1 MQYFEK
7 QGNAL
12 IFRQDGETVR
22 VEPWQKDSLRVRGTL
37 LSEIEEGSI
46 ALLDPEP
53 MEAEIELV
61 DELKATIKNG
71 KIQAVLELQPWGQK
85 LRITFLNQKGEVLL
99 SEIANGGALCL
110 RAHDYRA
117 LKGGAYQLKVSFDSN
132 PDEKIYGMGQYQQ
145 ERMNLKGCNLE
156 LAHRNSQASI
166 PFYVSSLGYGFLWH
180 NAAVGEV
187 HFGTNTTEWLARTTK
202 QLDYWVTAG
211 DTPAEIEE
219 HFADAIGKVP
229 MMPEYGLGFWQCKLR
244 YYNQEQ
250 VLNVAREYKKRG
262 IPLDVFVID
271 YYHWPRCGDYR
282 FDEEYFPDPKAM
294 IDELHEMGIET
305 MVSIWPQIDW
315 RSENY
320 EEMKQ
325 QGLLVKS
332 NAGVDVQML
341 GYGFLWHNAA
351 VGEVHFGT
359 NTTEWLART
368 TKQLDY
374 WVTAGDTPAEIEEH
388 FADAIGKV
396 PMMPEYGLGFWQCKL
411 RYYNQEQVLNVA
423 REYKKRG
430 IPLDVFVIDYY
441 HWPRCGDYRFDE
453 EYFPDPKAMIDE
465 LHEMGIET
473 MVSIWPQI
481 DWRSENYEE
490 MKQQGLLVKSNAG
503 VDVQMLFHG
512 NNVFLDATNP
522 RTRKYVWEKV
532 KKNYADLGIRTF
544 WLDEAEPEFSTY
556 EYECYRY
563 AAGPVEEIGNIYPRE
578 YSRMFYEGQKEN
590 GQEDIVNLVRC
601 AWLGSQKY
609 GALVWSGDIFST
621 YEDFR
626 KQICAGLHMGLCGIP
641 WWTTDI
647 GGFHG
652 GVTEDPDF
660 QELLVR
666 WFQFGT
672 FCPVMR
678 IHGNRGPREEIINKA
693 GEVREG
699 TGADNEVW
707 SFGEKNYEIL
717 TKFIGVRE
725 KMRDYTRSLMAEA
738 HEKGTP
744 VMRTM
749 FYEFPE
755 DAACWDIS
763 DAYMFGSDILVAP
776 IVRAKATS
784 RTVYL
789 PAGASWT
796 LANTGDV
803 YEGGKAYEIEA
814 PIETLPIFLRDGKQG
829 YLVGEI

>member
-53 MEAEIELV
+53 VEAEIELV

-341 GYGFLWHNAA
+341 
-351 VGEVHFGT
+351 
-359 NTTEWLART
+359 
-368 TKQLDY
+368 
-374 WVTAGDTPAEIEEH
+374 
-388 FADAIGKV
+388 
-396 PMMPEYGLGFWQCKL
+396 
-411 RYYNQEQVLNVA
+411 
-423 REYKKRG
+423 
-430 IPLDVFVIDYY
+430 
-441 HWPRCGDYRFDE
+441 
-453 EYFPDPKAMIDE
+453 
-465 LHEMGIET
+465 
-473 MVSIWPQI
+473 
-481 DWRSENYEE
+481 
-490 MKQQGLLVKSNAG
+490 
-503 VDVQMLFHG
+503 FHG

-578 YSRMFYEGQKEN
+578 YSRMFYEGQKES

-647 GGFHG
+647 GGFMTDD
-652 GVTEDPDF
+652 VNDPDF
-660 QELLVR
+660 QQLLIR
-666 WFQFGT
+666 WYEFAVYSAVFR
-672 FCPVMR
+672 M
-678 IHGNRGPREEIINKA
+678 HGDRGPHNIPPLDDRDFGGGYLYTGQSNELWSYGEE
-693 GEVREG
+693 
-699 TGADNEVW
+699 
-707 SFGEKNYEIL
+707 NYRIM
-717 TKFIGVRE
+717 KKYYDIRIS
-725 KMRDYTRSLMAEA
+725 MHDYIKQLYDEA
-738 HEKGTP
+738 SENGSP
-744 VMRTM
+744 LIRTM
-749 FYEFPE
+749 FYEFP
-755 DAACWDIS
+755 DDKKCWELQEQ
-763 DAYMFGSDILVAP
+763 YMFGSEYLVAP
-776 IVRAKATS
+776 IFHLNEFERE
-784 RTVYL
+784 VYL
-789 PAGASWT
+789 PAGRWEDT
-796 LANTGDV
+796 RDGKV
-803 YEGGKAYEIEA
+803 YEGGQTIRAAA
-814 PIETLPIFLRDGKQG
+814 PIDSIPVFKKMA
-829 YLVGEI
+829 